1 MKFKAVIFDFDGV
14 IADTELLH
22 YMAFCRVLE
31 KEAGKIEKD
40 TYWDKYLGFTDKE
53 ALEAMS
59 RDYGFELTEE
69 KLGWLIDEKA
79 AVFDELASTES
90 CILDGFSRLTS
101 SLSRAGIKMAICS
114 GALFSDI
121 EGIFSAE
128 AERSGQNF
136 FKYFDAVV
144 TADDVNRGKPH
155 PEGYLKAVEKLGRT
169 ASGVLSPAECTVIED
184 SHWGL
189 EAGAAAGAKT
199 VGVTGTY
206 SRSELEAKADMV
218 VDSLAEL
225 SAEKI
230 SGIFQ

>member
-1 MKFKAVIFDFDGV
+1 MGFKAVLFDFDGV

-22 YMAFCRVLE
+22 YMAFCKILE
-31 KEAGKIEKD
+31 KQAGRIEKD
-40 TYWDKYLGFTDKE
+40 VYWEKYLGFTDKE

-79 AVFDELASTES
+79 AVFDELASTER
-90 CILDGFSRLTS
+90 CILKGFAQLTS
-101 SLSRAGIKMAICS
+101 SLSKAGIKMAICS

-121 EGIFSAE
+121 EGIFAAE
-128 AERSGQNF
+128 AERSGKNY

-144 TADDVNRGKPH
+144 TADDVSRGKPH
-155 PEGYLKAVEKLGRT
+155 PEGYTKAAEKLART
-169 ASGVLSPAECTVIED
+169 TAGGLSPAECTVIED

-199 VGVTGTY
+199 IGVAGTY
-206 SRSELEAKADMV
+206 SRSELEPKADMV
-218 VDSLAEL
+218 VDSLTEL
-225 SAEKI
+225 NAEKI
-230 SGIFQ
+230 SGIFD